1 MKDLG
6 GEGYENGAKYTRGM
20 SRRQEGSH
28 GESTKQFQYR
38 DHFVKQLLF
47 ARGLYI
53 IRCNISA
60 FIKFYR
66 LCHYHVIIHISN

>member
-1 MKDLG
+1 MKTTQ
-6 GEGYENGAKYTRGM
+6 NTRGVCRVG
-20 SRRQEGSH
+20 RRGVT